1 MKKLLFGLIATVML
15 TAIVNAQGTLRADF
29 LKGKTQDEI
38 ITSFGL
44 LTVEQK
50 TALWAEKIDQ
60 LLTQKFPD
68 EHIKYLNMIKLSF
81 SNKNLKDLSHATLLL
96 AQITPQEDFVNMV
109 ESLKDYNFKDSFVD
123 KNKVSENI
131 LTDINNIS
139 NYGDSNS
146 NTDKRRKCN
155 ARYLCLMTGH
165 GSSNCQETV
174 DGCGPFGM
182 STCNCYY

>member
-1 MKKLLFGLIATVML
+1 MKKMLFGLIATVML
-15 TAIVNAQGTLRADF
+15 AFTVNAQGTLRADF

-38 ITSFGL
+38 IASFGAL
-44 LTVEQK
+44 SVEQK
-50 TALWAEKIDQ
+50 SALWAEKIDQ

-68 EHIKYLNMIKLSF
+68 EHMKYLNMIKLSF
-81 SNKNLKDLSHATLLL
+81 SNKNLKDLSSATLLL

-109 ESLKDYNFKDSFVD
+109 ESLKDYTFKGSFVD

-139 NYGDSNS
+139 NYGGSGS
-146 NTDKRRKCN
+146 TTDRKKLCN